1 MGIIRTYKPKEANIK
16 KLLTYLKTNKIGNF
30 NGQKNKKHV

>member
-30 NGQKNKKHV
+30 NRQENKKYV